1 MPTPRLSEEVAEAT
15 VKLVQQ
21 HVDAGYVLGGAP
33 SAIEAAAR
41 KAVEAGMV
49 ATVRTFTTRYRTAGE
64 VYSLAAKPAAP
75 KDQFTT
81 YETIHAPLSKPKVR
95 VQALTQAA
103 PPEGPIRRVLGIG
116 DVHCKPGRTHEPVI
130 LAGRHAAATKPDRIV
145 AIGDWASLDSCSF
158 HPAKGSAKDSER
170 PAFHEEL
177 AALEDSLDA
186 FARECPEDIPRD
198 ITLGNHEHRAWR
210 MANADPRV
218 AGDFPLRLEQA
229 FARYR
234 WKTHEYGKWLYLYG
248 TGFVHVPLNQLGREY
263 GGKNSENTIGN
274 DATHSVVWG
283 HDHRYRHKTVPKIGP
298 NNRITLTNL
307 GTCMPWGVVEDYN
320 VGTTG
325 WTYGIADLAIQNG
338 LVISARFYDQLELR
352 ALYG

>member
-1 MPTPRLSEEVAEAT
+1 MSRVVAEAT
-15 VKLVQQ
+15 VALVQKF
-21 HVDAGYVLGGAP
+21 VDSGFKLGGQP
-33 SAIEAAAR
+33 SAIEAAAQAAIKAELVSSR
-41 KAVEAGMV
+41 KTFASRYQTAKERFGLEAI
-49 ATVRTFTTRYRTAGE
+49 E
-64 VYSLAAKPAAP
+64 KPS
-75 KDQFTT
+75 DQFTT
-81 YETIHAPLSKPKVR
+81 YETIHAPLSKPRVR
-95 VQALTQAA
+95 VQAITHTT
-103 PPEGPIRRVLGIG
+103 PPQGPIIRVMGIG

-130 LAGRHAAATKPDRIV
+130 LAGRHAAATKPARVI

-158 HPAKGSAKDSER
+158 HPAKGSAKDSDR
-170 PAFHEEL
+170 PSFHEEL
-177 AALEDSLDA
+177 ATLEDSLGA
-186 FARECPEDIPRD
+186 FSKECPEDIPLE

-218 AGDFPLRLEQA
+218 AGDFPLRVEQA
-229 FARYR
+229 FSRYR
-234 WKTHEYGKWLYLYG
+234 WNTHEYGKWLYRYG
-248 TGFVHVPLNQLGREY
+248 VGWIHVPLNAMGREY

-307 GTCMPWGVVEDYN
+307 GTCMPWGEVEDYN

-338 LVISARFYDQLELR
+338 IVISARFYDQLELR

>member
-1 MPTPRLSEEVAEAT
+1 M
-15 VKLVQQ
+15 K
-21 HVDAGYVLGGAP
+21 AG
-33 SAIEAAAR
+33 
-41 KAVEAGMV
+41 AVRSV
-49 ATVRTFTTRYRTAGE
+49 SSFSTRYRTASDIYG
-64 VYSLAAKPAAP
+64 LAAQAPEP

-81 YETIHAPLSKPKVR
+81 YEAIHAPLSKPRVR
-95 VQALTQAA
+95 VQAFTQST
-103 PPEGPIRRVLGIG
+103 PPDGPIVRVLGIG

-130 LAGRHAAATKPDRIV
+130 LAGRHAAATKPDRVI

-177 AALEDSLDA
+177 AALEDSLEA
-186 FARECPEDIPRD
+186 FGSECPANIPLD

-234 WKTHEYGKWLYLYG
+234 WKTHEYGKWLYRHG
-248 TGFVHVPLNQLGREY
+248 VGFVHVPLNAMGREY

-307 GTCMPWGVVEDYN
+307 GTCMP
-320 VGTTG
+320 
-325 WTYGIADLAIQNG
+325 
-338 LVISARFYDQLELR
+338 SARPAGPTASRISRFRMASSSPR
-352 ALYG
+352 ASMTNSN